1 MELEIGEGKPVRF
14 FGSSASARFFK
25 KRSLERE
32 KLERLFE
39 IACYAPSDG
48 NLQLVE

>member
-1 MELEIGEGKPVRF
+1 MELEIGEEQPVQF
-14 FGSSASARFFK
+14 FGYSASARFLK

-39 IACYAPSDG
+39 IARYAPSDG
-48 NLQLVE
+48 NLQLVK